1 MLKGE
6 QPQAQHGRQGQGTTL
21 SNNFDVIP
29 ADRTWRSSPLPKP
42 SVDGPQSAIV
52 TGPAGEEIFCDKHG
66 RVRVRFH
73 WDRYCPGNEDSSCWI
88 RVSQAWAGAG
98 FGNLAIPRVGQE
110 VIVDFLNGDPD
121 QPIIMGRTYHQDN
134 RSPGSLPGTKTQ
146 MTIRSKTYMGSGF
159 NELRFEDAT
168 DNEEIF
174 LHAQKNM
181 QVKVLNSKDVRVN
194 YDRTTSI
201 GHDESLV
208 VANDRKVTVEG
219 KQDHKTTKDHLSL
232 TEGNQGLEVKG
243 DLAQKIS
250 GALGISV
257 QGDVVLQSDSKISLR
272 VGSTFVVIH
281 SGGVDIK
288 GAKIN
293 LNGGGSPGD
302 VILPMRP
309 VILKAAAGSGSMFV
323 AHCPKEDQ

>member
-1 MLKGE
+1 M
-6 QPQAQHGRQGQGTTL
+6 
-21 SNNFDVIP
+21 
-29 ADRTWRSSPLPKP
+29 
-42 SVDGPQSAIV
+42 
-52 TGPAGEEIFCDKHG
+52 
-66 RVRVRFH
+66 
-73 WDRYCPGNEDSSCWI
+73 
-88 RVSQAWAGAG
+88 SQAWAGPG
-98 FGNLAIPRVGQE
+98 FGNLAIPRIGQE

-121 QPIIMGRTYHQDN
+121 QPIIMGRTYHEDN

-146 MTIRSKTYMGSGF
+146 MTIRSKTYKGSGF

-168 DNEEIF
+168 DKEEIY

-181 QVKVLNSKDVRVN
+181 QVVVLNSKDKRVN
-194 YDRTTSI
+194 YDRTVSI

-219 KQDHKTTKDHLSL
+219 KQDHKTTKDHVSL

-257 QGDVVLQSDSKISLR
+257 QGDIVLQSDSKISLR
-272 VGSTFVVIH
+272 VGGSFVVIH

-309 VILKAAAGSGSMFV
+309 VILKAAAGSGTMFV
-323 AHCPKEDQ
+323 AHCPKEDK